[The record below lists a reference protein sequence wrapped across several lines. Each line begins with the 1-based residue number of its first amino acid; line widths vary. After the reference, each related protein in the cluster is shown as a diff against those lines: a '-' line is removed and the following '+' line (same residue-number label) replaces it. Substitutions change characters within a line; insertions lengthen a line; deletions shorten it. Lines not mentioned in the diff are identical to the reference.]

1 MSDDRLFASNNAI
14 GRQGYVT
21 NIIILAI
28 IVLATKFTFDNY
40 ILPNVKTDAYYDI
53 SNGIALIIYVIYLI
67 TFFSLVDRRLYDA
80 TGSRGKTSYK
90 VVSQFLFLTV
100 VYQALIIA
108 VNIFSIDIP
117 VSTEALQSV
126 AWIFDF
132 IFLTAVFA
140 LSFFKGQITNLT
152 YEEYRRKVKY
162 EE

>member
-14 GRQGYVT
+14 GRQGYIT

-28 IVLATKFTFDNY
+28 ITLATKFTFDNF

-53 SNGIALIIYVIYLI
+53 SNGIAIIIYVIYLI
-67 TFFSLVDRRLYDA
+67 TFFSLIDRRLYDA
-80 TGSRGKTSYK
+80 TGSRGKNSYK

-100 VYQALIIA
+100 IFQALII
-108 VNIFSIDIP
+108 VVKIFSIDIAVNP
-117 VSTEALQSV
+117 ETLQSV

-132 IFLTAVFA
+132 IFLIIVFA
-140 LSFFKGQITNLT
+140 LSFFKGQITNLS
-152 YEEYRRKVKY
+152 YEEYRKKIKY